1 MHYYIT
7 ELWDLKMVVIPRL
20 SVNTRLG
27 VWGPDGG
34 IFRPSRWLEQDTG
47 DEKTTS
53 KLPQVSLSGWNHLDS
68 FGEGTRMC
76 LGYRLAVFEVKVV
89 LASLVKAF
97 VFEEVSGAPIKNRSI
112 ATTLVPT
119 TMQNVPGTT
128 QAHMKVHYLPV
139 KVSLVAQH

>member
-7 ELWDLKMVVIPRL
+7 ELRDLKMVVIPRL

-53 KLPQVSLSGWNHLDS
+53 KLPQVSLSGWNRLDS
-68 FGEGTRMC
+68 FGEGARMC

-97 VFEEVSGAPIKNRSI
+97 VFEEVPGAPIKNRCV
-112 ATTLVPT
+112 ATALVPT
-119 TMQNVPGTT
+119 TMQNVPGTME
-128 QAHMKVHYLPV
+128 AHMKVHHLPV
-139 KVSLVAQH
+139 KVSLVVQH